1 MCEDEHVNCKALLGS
16 LCDYLDGTLSAEI
29 CQEIDK
35 HISECDNCRIV
46 VDTLHKTISLYQ
58 QTSEETEV
66 PGAVRERLFHVLNLE
81 DYLQAK

>member
-16 LCDYLDGTLSAEI
+16 LCDYLDGTLGSEL

-35 HISECDNCRIV
+35 HLAECPNCRVV

-58 QTSEETEV
+58 HSTEETEI
-66 PGAVRERLFHVLNLE
+66 PGEVRERLFRVLKLE